1 MSLNTIYLYIIL
13 KRKIQPASQTERLN
27 TIYLYIIL
35 KPTTVYTYF
44 FFLCL
49 NTIYLYIILKL
60 SDGQ

>member
-1 MSLNTIYLYIIL
+1 MVLHHSQTYVCFVVSYVSLNTIYLYIIL

-44 FFLCL
+44 FCV
-49 NTIYLYIILKL
+49 
-60 SDGQ
+60 

>member
-44 FFLCL
+44 FCV
-49 NTIYLYIILKL
+49 
-60 SDGQ
+60 